1 MEKRLHA
8 VFDGKVLIPEE
19 QVELEIG
26 EHCELIIE
34 GRQSKI
40 DIEDV
45 EKDPAFDLSELAV
58 RTSIPDLATEHD
70 HYLYGTPKRQSD
82 D

>member
-40 DIEDV
+40 DVEDV
-45 EKDPAFDLSELAV
+45 EKDFQILLTEL
-58 RTSIPDLATEHD
+58 
-70 HYLYGTPKRQSD
+70 
-82 D
+82 